1 LQEFCRNF
9 AGVKAAARWPTR
21 EFFYTDE
28 NRVKKP
34 LKGNVREIFSAMLF
48 SMSQNAEL
56 NLDQPVM
63 LDDLVDSGQ
72 ELPSLPEIILRVSEQ
87 LGDES
92 CSVEQ
97 IGETIQH
104 DPAITWRI
112 LKAVNSNFEES
123 PQQVASVAEAVS
135 LLGRD
140 KCRHILIGSALR
152 QAFGDQE
159 NPAFSMQ
166 VFWQHSVRTA
176 LIARHLGAQI
186 EAIDDAETMFTA
198 GLLHD
203 IGKLLL
209 IDRFP
214 QAMLDAEETMIR
226 RRIDEL
232 SAELSQLGMTHTA
245 VGEALMQH
253 WGLPEILIDC
263 VRFHHEA
270 VHDGPNRYSTHLIY
284 LANQLS
290 EYVPPLDET
299 ETAAILDD
307 IVNWNMSG
315 ISLELIASACQD
327 AEDMVFEV
335 MESFGMVML
344 ESE

>member
-1 LQEFCRNF
+1 
-9 AGVKAAARWPTR
+9 
-21 EFFYTDE
+21 
-28 NRVKKP
+28 
-34 LKGNVREIFSAMLF
+34 MLF

-56 NLDQPVM
+56 NIDQPVM
-63 LDDLVDSGQ
+63 LHDLVDNGQ
-72 ELPSLPEIILRVSEQ
+72 ELPSLPEILLRVSEQ

-97 IGETIQH
+97 IGVTIQH
-104 DPAITWRI
+104 DPAISSRI
-112 LKAVNSNFEES
+112 MTAVNSGCE
-123 PQQVASVAEAVS
+123 V
-135 LLGRD
+135 
-140 KCRHILIGSALR
+140 LR
-152 QAFGDQE
+152 EAFGEQD

-166 VFWQHSVRTA
+166 VFWQHSIKTA
-176 LIARHLGAQI
+176 LIARQLGAQLDTI
-186 EAIDDAETMFTA
+186 SDPETMFTA

-263 VRFHHEA
+263 VRYHHEA
-270 VHDGPNRYSTHLIY
+270 VHDGRNRYATHLIY
-284 LANQLS
+284 LANRLS

-299 ETAAILDD
+299 ETMAILGD
-307 IVNWNMSG
+307 IENWNMASVS
-315 ISLELIASACQD
+315 INQVASACQD
-327 AEDMVFEV
+327 ADDQVFEV
-335 MESFGMVML
+335 MESFGMVDI
-344 ESE
+344 EEH